1 MKRVFA
7 LALCLLMLVG
17 CGETTEEAWG
27 TVMTVTD
34 VTPTGLSLSL
44 SAPAVNPQ
52 TGYLQTGRAYS
63 LERLTNDTWSAVPTL
78 HEPIFTTEGIGVP
91 MSDTI
96 NWEWLY
102 GTLPK
107 GHYRLK
113 KEIMLYRAPGDFD
126 KATVT
131 AEFDIN

>member
-7 LALCLLMLVG
+7 LTLCLLMLVG
-17 CGETTEEAWG
+17 CGETTEDAWG

-34 VTPTGLSLSL
+34 ISPTGLSYAMTTETVDIL
-44 SAPAVNPQ
+44 
-52 TGYLQTGRAYS
+52 TGRSYS
-63 LERLTNDTWSAVPTL
+63 IERLENGEWQALPTL

-91 MSDTI
+91 MNDTI
-96 NWEWLY
+96 HWEWLY

-131 AEFDIN
+131 AEFDIM